1 MIITTD
7 SSRITTND
15 YIDQSG
21 CSLNLQYW
29 RLSKLQLCSKI
40 RFTKLWVLLLFIK
53 ELFSSSRQSTHNF
66 SNLFHQHQVLLFHF
80 YHIPILFH
88 FLIHLCLLLSRVLSW
103 NFAIKLTCID
113 IKWTW
118 TSYGNLRLE
127 YYWRKGFVISVSLSW
142 TVNALGQIL
151 TDLLVRE
158 LKKSLSELVVSNFHQ

>member
-1 MIITTD
+1 MITTTD

-15 YIDQSG
+15 YVDQSG

-88 FLIHLCLLLSRVLSW
+88 FLIHLCLLLSRVLKLKLCYQISLHW
-103 NFAIKLTCID
+103 HKMNLDFVWKFEIRILLEERICYICFIKLNCKYAWANID
-113 IKWTW
+113 
-118 TSYGNLRLE
+118 R
-127 YYWRKGFVISVSLSW
+127 FISER
-142 TVNALGQIL
+142 A
-151 TDLLVRE
+151 
-158 LKKSLSELVVSNFHQ
+158 